1 MIPAQPI
8 SCISRMLPLGCSDPQ
23 VFFCEVDSTPACPS
37 PHSAHLIN
45 SATPPPAPATG
56 LAAARAQSGQVVTR
70 TTANRASGSP
80 LPPAPELNVTGPL
93 GNPPEGHPDKS
104 QIKSTELQ
112 RGDRQAGISPPPGAN
127 KQCPLLRCRCTG
139 SDFRP
144 AQFNATPGAWGRPS
158 PPPEPQA
165 QAWHPRSLAE
175 LPCGRH
181 RTSCPRPAP
190 TPASQV
196 LGGQGWGKVPVGTGR

>member
-45 SATPPPAPATG
+45 SATPAPAPARG

-112 RGDRQAGISPPPGAN
+112 RGDREAGISPQEQTNNVPFSDVGAQGLISVLRNLMPPQEPGDGPPLP
-127 KQCPLLRCRCTG
+127 QSPRLRPGTQGPWQSCPADTG
-139 SDFRP
+139 LPAP
-144 AQFNATPGAWGRPS
+144 AQPPHLLPRCWVGRDGARCLWGPGR
-158 PPPEPQA
+158 
-165 QAWHPRSLAE
+165 
-175 LPCGRH
+175 
-181 RTSCPRPAP
+181 
-190 TPASQV
+190 
-196 LGGQGWGKVPVGTGR
+196 